1 MCSTKYCLRESN
13 KNELSCRF
21 KFPFE
26 NCAKTRIDCQAI
38 NTKSGQTNYR
48 ATIVTKRNDSR
59 LNRHQPL
66 QLQGWRANCD
76 NQIIVIIK
84 HVWNIL

>member
-13 KNELSCRF
+13 KKELSCRF

-26 NCAKTRIDCQAI
+26 NCAKTRIDFEAI

-48 ATIVTKRNDSR
+48 ATMLLVKYQIQVTF
-59 LNRHQPL
+59 
-66 QLQGWRANCD
+66 
-76 NQIIVIIK
+76 ITF
-84 HVWNIL
+84 

>member
-21 KFPFE
+21 QCPFE
-26 NCAKTRIDCQAI
+26 NCANTRIDFEAI
-38 NTKSGQTNYR
+38 NTKSGHTKYR

-59 LNRHQPL
+59 LNRH
-66 QLQGWRANCD
+66 
-76 NQIIVIIK
+76 
-84 HVWNIL
+84 